1 MNRIQLRF
9 GQAVGL
15 KELIA
20 TLVVS
25 GVLLI
30 VGTVVFAKVKGAMGG
45 DTSPDTCYEQTNN
58 TDCFTTYNESAHENL
73 TISGDAGTAMA
84 NVETT
89 TYDAFELATVALI
102 VNHLTKF
109 KYFSIWSK
117 FSCCCYHWYLN
128 QSIWCLRF
136 SMNLTFWVLPSV
148 NPSGGMVGN
157 DHPHFFY

>member
-30 VGTVVFAKVKGAMGG
+30 VGTVVFAKVKTSMGN
-45 DTSPDTCYEQTNN
+45 D
-58 TDCFTTYNESAHENL
+58 L
-73 TISGDAGTAMA
+73 TGDANTTVS

-89 TYDAFELATVALI
+89 TYDAFETFLSSFLLGNYLEAKI
-102 VNHLTKF
+102 GNSCF
-109 KYFSIWSK
+109 NSFSR
-117 FSCCCYHWYLN
+117 CCYHRN
-128 QSIWCLRF
+128 FDTCIWCII
-136 SMNLTFWVLPSV
+136 SIN
-148 NPSGGMVGN
+148 GN
-157 DHPHFFY
+157 VVCT